1 MFDNIFWAG
10 ILLSLTLHI
19 YLLSI
24 LPPKYKHVAVLGFV
38 TLSMIFV
45 GSKIGRRFLGIR
57 EEKKKVEDEYDT
69 DSDSD

>member
-45 GSKIGRRFLGIR
+45 GSKIGRKFLGIR
-57 EEKKKVEDEYDT
+57 EEKKEIEYDT
-69 DSDSD
+69 DSDSE